1 MSWKNILKSDSFKEM
16 ILNFVD
22 KAKPKD
28 VFEKSVLQ
36 LIKHI
41 VENRI
46 GMEDDFIRREVL
58 KLLDFVSDENFK
70 FSDEMQ
76 VRLQ

>member
-1 MSWKNILKSDSFKEM
+1 M